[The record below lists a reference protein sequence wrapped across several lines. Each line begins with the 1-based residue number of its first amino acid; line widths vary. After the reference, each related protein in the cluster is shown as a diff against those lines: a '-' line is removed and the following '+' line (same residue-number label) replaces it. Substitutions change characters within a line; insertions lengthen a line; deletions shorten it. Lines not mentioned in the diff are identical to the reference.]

1 MQPPP
6 LHKYAQGIDQTV
18 LNIVTLPSKEARFD
32 SFVYLAGGAARD
44 IILGKAPNDLDVE
57 AVNEV

>member
-32 SFVYLAGGAARD
+32 SFVYLAGGAKRE
-44 IILGKAPNDLDVE
+44 I
-57 AVNEV
+57 